1 MQKIFKFSKCLTRPA
16 SRHHEWAR
24 RASQKQS
31 SLHGKWNVCNA
42 LQKKHTVNG
51 WHADDCGIY
60 WILNF
65 LSHSFYLC
73 ALRLCVHSPHN
84 SLHFIMLKNASVL
97 LGDRPTS
104 HSSTAQF
111 RNFPT
116 AANPN
121 FVCYFVSDI
130 EHISRAQSSPRFSL
144 QGWNMVFDHSKDIK
158 ISGQIYFAKLN

>member
-1 MQKIFKFSKCLTRPA
+1 MQKNFKFSKCSTRPSITSPRMSETNQPKA
-16 SRHHEWAR
+16 EL
-24 RASQKQS
+24 S
-31 SLHGKWNVCNA
+31 SYRWNVCNA
-42 LQKKHTVNG
+42 LHKKHTVNG
-51 WHADDCGIY
+51 WHDCGIY

-84 SLHFIMLKNASVL
+84 SLHFIMLKNASI
-97 LGDRPTS
+97 LGDRPAS
-104 HSSTAQF
+104 HSSTALF

-130 EHISRAQSSPRFSL
+130 EHISRAQSSPRCSPRVEYGVWPFKR
-144 QGWNMVFDHSKDIK
+144 H
-158 ISGQIYFAKLN
+158 